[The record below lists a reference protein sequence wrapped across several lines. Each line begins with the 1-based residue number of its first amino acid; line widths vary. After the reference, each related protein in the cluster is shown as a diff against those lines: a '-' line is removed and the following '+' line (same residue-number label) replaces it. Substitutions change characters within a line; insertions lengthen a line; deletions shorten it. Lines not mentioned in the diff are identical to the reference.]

1 MSYILFS
8 DEFGQENMI
17 NRRKFIGLTAAAA
30 ALSAGTVKSSV
41 LDYQDEVFI
50 GVQRD
55 KKDLVPHILPKAIKP
70 GDTIGITAPASPTGM
85 WEIRNALKFIK
96 RIGCKYKIGKT
107 VTDWKTS
114 HRYFS
119 ASDDRRAE
127 EFMEFI
133 RSDEI
138 DAILTAR
145 GGYGVMRIL
154 PLLDYEAIRNHPK
167 PIIGFSDITALL
179 HAVYDK
185 AGLISF
191 HGPVAALSF
200 NSLTER
206 AFKKVL
212 FRPGNDEII
221 PEYKPVTLKYDT
233 ADTVNL
239 GTTAG
244 RLTGG
249 NLSMISATLGTPYE
263 IDTEDSLFFIEEVFE
278 EPYKID
284 RMLTQLLLAGKFDNV
299 KGIILGKFNNLDTHK
314 PFYPG
319 LQFSV
324 RQIINQIIKPLNK
337 PTVLN
342 YPIGHGKGIITLPI
356 GIFAELNADK
366 KELTIVEQPVSF

>member
-1 MSYILFS
+1 MAL
-8 DEFGQENMI
+8 
-17 NRRKFIGLTAAAA
+17 AAGSLKA
-30 ALSAGTVKSSV
+30 SA
-41 LDYQDEVFI
+41 LDYQDNIFI
-50 GVQRD
+50 D
-55 KKDLVPHILPKAIKP
+55 SKKSELDLEPLILPKAIKA

-85 WEIRNALKFIK
+85 WEIRNSLKFIK

-114 HRYFS
+114 DRYFS
-119 ASDDRRAE
+119 ASDEQRAA

-133 RSDEI
+133 KNDDI

-154 PLLDYEAIRNHPK
+154 PMLDFDEIRKHPK

-179 HAVYDK
+179 HAVYQK
-185 AGLISF
+185 SGIVSF

-206 AFKKVL
+206 SFKKLL
-212 FRPGNDEII
+212 FMQPQKDI
-221 PEYKPVTLKYDT
+221 PLDYKPIEFKYDAAT
-233 ADTVNL
+233 TVNP
-239 GTTAG
+239 GIATG
-244 RLTGG
+244 KLTGG
-249 NLSMISATLGTPYE
+249 NLSIISATLGTPYE
-263 IDTEDSLFFIEEVFE
+263 IDTKNSILFIEEVFE

-284 RMLTQLLLAGKFDNV
+284 RMLTQLHLAGKFDECN
-299 KGIILGKFNNLDTHK
+299 GIILGRFNNLDRNK

-342 YPIGHGKGIITLPI
+342 FPIGHGGNIITLPI
-356 GIFAELNADK
+356 GVYSEFNANK
-366 KELTIVEQPVSF
+366 KQITILEQSVSF

>member
-1 MSYILFS
+1 
-8 DEFGQENMI
+8 MI
-17 NRRKFIGLTAAAA
+17 NRRKFISYTAGMAMAT
-30 ALSAGTVKSSV
+30 GTLKANV
-41 LDYQDEVFI
+41 LDYQDDIFI
-50 GVQRD
+50 ET
-55 KKDLVPHILPKAIKP
+55 KKNNFDLVPLILPKAIKA

-85 WEIRNALKFIK
+85 WEIRNSLKFIK

-107 VTDWKTS
+107 VTNWKTS
-114 HRYFS
+114 DRYLS
-119 ASDDRRAE
+119 ASDGQRAT

-133 RSDEI
+133 ENDDI

-154 PLLDYEAIRNHPK
+154 PMLDFDVIRKHPK

-179 HAVYDK
+179 HAVYQK
-185 AGLISF
+185 SRIVSF

-206 AFKKVL
+206 SFRKLL
-212 FRPGNDEII
+212 FTRKGEDI
-221 PEYKPVTLKYDT
+221 PIDYKPVKFQYT
-233 ADTVNL
+233 AATTVNP
-239 GTTAG
+239 GIASG
-244 RLTGG
+244 KLTGG
-249 NLSMISATLGTPYE
+249 NLSIISATLGTPYE
-263 IDTEDSLFFIEEVFE
+263 IDTKDSILFIEEVYE

-284 RMLTQLLLAGKFDNV
+284 RMLTQLHLAGKFDECN
-299 KGIILGKFNNLDTHK
+299 GIILGRFNNLDTNK

-342 YPIGHGKGIITLPI
+342 FPIGHGGNIITLPI
-356 GIFAELNADK
+356 GVYSEFDASK
-366 KELTIVEQPVSF
+366 KQISILEQSVSY

>member
-1 MSYILFS
+1 ML
-8 DEFGQENMI
+8 
-17 NRRKFIGLTAAAA
+17 NRRKFIAYSAAFTMAA
-30 ALSAGTVKSSV
+30 GNLKSSV
-41 LDYQDEVFI
+41 LDYQDDVFI
-50 GVQRD
+50 DVVKQ

-85 WEIRNALKFIK
+85 WEIRNSLKFIN

-114 HRYFS
+114 DRYFS
-119 ASDDRRAE
+119 AGDKQRAA
-127 EFMEFI
+127 EFMDFI
-133 RSDEI
+133 KSDKI

-154 PLLDYEAIRNHPK
+154 PLLDYEAIRQHPK

-185 AGLISF
+185 AGVISF

-200 NSLTER
+200 NSMTER

-212 FRPGNDEII
+212 FRRDNKNEV
-221 PEYKPVTLKYDT
+221 PEYTPVTLKYDA
-233 ADTVNL
+233 ADTVNP
-239 GTTAG
+239 GIATG
-244 RLTGG
+244 KLTGG

-263 IDTEDSLFFIEEVFE
+263 IDTKDSLFFIEEVFE

-284 RMLTQLLLAGKFDNV
+284 RMLTQLVLAGKFDDV
-299 KGIILGKFNNLDTHK
+299 KGIILGKFNNLDSHK

-337 PTVLN
+337 PTILN
-342 YPIGHGKGIITLPI
+342 YPIGHGSGIITLPI

-366 KELTIVEQPVSF
+366 KELIILEQPVSF